1 MVNVSDQI
9 ILVSLQPLFKLG
21 EDRGAVTG
29 GLVMSAPM
37 ASSFVGRGHR
47 GTPSDIARQIQVVLT
62 TMVGLNVSGLV
73 QKVLHNVLEVSP
85 TVITVVIG

>member
-21 EDRGAVTG
+21 EDWGAVTG
-29 GLVMSAPM
+29 GLVMGAPM
-37 ASSFVGRGHR
+37 ASSFVGLGHR

-73 QKVLHNVLEVSP
+73 QKVLHNVLEVPP
-85 TVITVVIG
+85 TVITVVIR

>member
-9 ILVSLQPLFKLG
+9 VLVSLQPLFKLG

-37 ASSFVGRGHR
+37 ASSFVGHR
-47 GTPSDIARQIQVVLT
+47 RTPSDIARQIQVVLT

-85 TVITVVIG
+85 TVIAVVIG

>member
-21 EDRGAVTG
+21 EDWGAVTG

-37 ASSFVGRGHR
+37 ASSFVGRR
-47 GTPSDIARQIQVVLT
+47 TPFDIARQIQVVLT

-85 TVITVVIG
+85 TVITVVIR

>member
-1 MVNVSDQI
+1 
-9 ILVSLQPLFKLG
+9 
-21 EDRGAVTG
+21 
-29 GLVMSAPM
+29 MSAPM
-37 ASSFVGRGHR
+37 ASSFVGLGHR

-85 TVITVVIG
+85 TVITVVIR

>member
-21 EDRGAVTG
+21 EDWGAVTG

-37 ASSFVGRGHR
+37 GSSFVGRR
-47 GTPSDIARQIQVVLT
+47 TPSDIARQIQVVLT
-62 TMVGLNVSGLV
+62 SMVGLNVSGLV
-73 QKVLHNVLEVSP
+73 QKVLHNVLEVPP
-85 TVITVVIG
+85 TVITVVIR